1 MLARREHSR
10 LEMQSRLSS
19 RGADDAEVQSLLDE
33 FEAKGWL
40 SEQRFIDAVVQTR
53 KRRFGTAKVLRELK
67 DKGVS
72 EEGLAAARDV
82 LRVEELETAR
92 SVWKKRFGEQPST
105 LAERAKQSRFLAGRG
120 FSPEVIRTVLD
131 WRDD

>member
-1 MLARREHSR
+1 
-10 LEMQSRLSS
+10 MQSRLSS

-92 SVWKKRFGEQPST
+92 SVWKKRFGEQPLT